1 MITEIIRIDEK
12 NIDCPNEHSKLQ
24 SAAKLIRGGGLVVF
38 PTETVYGLGANA
50 MDAAAVKKIY
60 ETKGRPAD
68 NPLIVHLCDPG
79 DIGRYAKLT
88 GTADKLIKKFLPG
101 PLTLVLEKKDSA
113 LDAACRLDTLALRVP
128 KNKTARKLIELAG
141 VPIAAPS
148 ANLSGRPS
156 HTSPNRIIA
165 ELSGKVEA
173 IICGENCEMG
183 LESTVVS
190 FNSDDSLDILRSGCI
205 TREMLSGYKI
215 RESGSKEAA
224 LPPRSPGQ
232 KYAHYSPNAPLY
244 MLSGD
249 EERVADFVRAEMQTK
264 RAGFLCHDEFLK
276 YFADQSRIISLGKK
290 NDAQNQAKNLFEA
303 LNAFNE
309 LDVELIYAIEPEKSG
324 IGEAIYSRLIKAAGG
339 KVIKI

>member
-1 MITEIIRIDEK
+1 MKTEIIQIDEK
-12 NIDCPNEHSKLQ
+12 NIDCPNEQSKLQ
-24 SAAKLIRGGGLVVF
+24 RAAELIRGGGLVVF

-50 MDAAAVKKIY
+50 TDAAAVKKIY
-60 ETKGRPAD
+60 EAKGRPAD

-79 DIGRYAKLT
+79 DICRYAKLT
-88 GTADKLIKKFLPG
+88 DTADKLIKKFLPG
-101 PLTLVLEKKDSA
+101 PLTLVLEKKDNA

-156 HTSPNRIIA
+156 HTSPQRIIA
-165 ELSGKVEA
+165 ELSGKVGA

-190 FNSDDSLDILRSGCI
+190 FNSDDSLSILRSGCI
-205 TREMLSGYKI
+205 TREMLSGHKI
-215 RESGSKEAA
+215 CKSKSEKSA
-224 LPPRSPGQ
+224 PPRSPGQ

-244 MLSGD
+244 MLSG
-249 EERVADFVRAEMQTK
+249 EEEAIADFVLAEMQAK

-276 YFADQSRIISLGKK
+276 YFADKSRIISLGKK

-309 LDVELIYAIEPEKSG
+309 LDVELIYSIEPEKSG
-324 IGEAIYSRLIKAAGG
+324 IGEAIYSRLIKARAER
-339 KVIKI
+339 